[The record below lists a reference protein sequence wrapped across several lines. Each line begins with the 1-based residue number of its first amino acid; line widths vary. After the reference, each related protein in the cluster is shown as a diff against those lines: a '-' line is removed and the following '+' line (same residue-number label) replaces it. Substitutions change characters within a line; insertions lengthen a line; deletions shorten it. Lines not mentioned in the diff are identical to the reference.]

1 MKPKISIVTPV
12 RNAAGTLSRCLDAV
26 QSQSDMVLEHIV
38 VDGHSTDGSREI
50 LRSRENGFMKV
61 IDAPPRGIADA
72 FNVGV
77 VATRGDVIGIV
88 AADDWYE
95 PGAMVVIARSV
106 NDDATILH
114 GRVRLHDPPP
124 MPPRLSP
131 DRAYDVTRDFR
142 PLERMPSQHPSCF
155 VPRSVYA
162 RVGLFST
169 GFRLAMDY
177 EFLLRCHL
185 AGVRFRFLEEVIV
198 NHASGGASSLDPGG
212 ARREVLA
219 AQILHTRRVAKP
231 VYLFMRD
238 EWRLLERRFRRRF
251 LRRRRA
257 PAPAQRTERPER

>member
-1 MKPKISIVTPV
+1 MRSTISIVTPV
-12 RNAAGTLSRCLDAV
+12 RNAASTLSRCLDAV
-26 QSQSDMVLEHIV
+26 RSQRAMLLEHIV
-38 VDGHSTDGSREI
+38 VDGQSSDGSRDI
-50 LRSRENGFMKV
+50 LRPHEDGFLKV

-77 VATRGDVIGIV
+77 AATRGDLVGIV

-95 PGAMVVIARSV
+95 PGAMEAIARSV
-106 NDDATILH
+106 DDDATILH

-124 MPPRLSP
+124 IPPRVSP
-131 DRAYDVTRDFR
+131 DRAYDEEREFR
-142 PLERMPSQHPSCF
+142 PLERMPAQHPSCF
-155 VPRSVYA
+155 VPRAVYN

-185 AGVRFRFLEEVIV
+185 AGVRFHFLDEVIV

-219 AQILHTRRVAKP
+219 AQILHTRRVARP
-231 VYLFMRD
+231 VYFYMRD
-238 EWRLLERRFRRRF
+238 RWRSLERGLRRRF
-251 LRRRRA
+251 LRRRQP
-257 PAPAQRTERPER
+257 PATVRQSERPKG